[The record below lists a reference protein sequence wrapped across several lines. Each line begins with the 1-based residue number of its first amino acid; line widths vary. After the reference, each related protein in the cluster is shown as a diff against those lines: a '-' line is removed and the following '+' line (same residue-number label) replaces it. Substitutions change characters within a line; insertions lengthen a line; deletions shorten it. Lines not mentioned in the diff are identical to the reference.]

1 MSHPP
6 TTSRPL
12 PEIDRALAPFFAAA
26 KKHRLVV
33 QRCGGCGTLRFP
45 PRELCSSCLSTE
57 VTWVE
62 VSGRGEIFSY
72 NVMHQ
77 VYHPAFAT
85 EVPYAVV
92 VVKLA
97 EGPKMISNLVDCPV
111 DEIQIGLPVEVVFE
125 PASAEITLPKFRR
138 AGGAHGGEIN

>member
-1 MSHPP
+1 M
-6 TTSRPL
+6 
-12 PEIDRALAPFFAAA
+12 EIAR
-26 KKHRLVV
+26 HWRLKD
-33 QRCGGCGTLRFP
+33 QRYNLIGSECTHCGKQFFP
-45 PRELCSSCLSTE
+45 PRELCSGCLSTE
-57 VTWVE
+57 SAWVE

-77 VYHPAFAT
+77 IYHPAFAA

-111 DEIQIGLPVEVVFE
+111 NEIRIGMPVEVVFE
-125 PASAEITLPKFRR
+125 PLSDEIVLPKFRR
-138 AGGAHGGEIN
+138 AR

>member
-1 MSHPP
+1 MSTDPRFP
-6 TTSRPL
+6 RPI
-12 PEIDRALAPFFAAA
+12 PEIDQQLAPFFAAA
-26 KKHRLVV
+26 KEHRLVV
-33 QRCGGCGTLRFP
+33 QRCAGCGAHRFP
-45 PRELCSSCLSTE
+45 PRELCSGCLSTE
-57 VTWVE
+57 STWVE

-77 VYHPAFAT
+77 IYHPAFAA

-111 DEIQIGLPVEVVFE
+111 SEIRIGAPVEVVFE
-125 PASAEITLPKFRR
+125 PISPEVTLPKFRR
-138 AGGAHGGEIN
+138 AR

>member
-1 MSHPP
+1 MSAESKPP
-6 TTSRPL
+6 RPL
-12 PEIDRALAPFFAAA
+12 PEVDAQLAPYFAAA
-26 KKHRLVV
+26 KEGRLVV
-33 QRCGGCGTLRFP
+33 QRCGGCGALRFP
-45 PRELCSSCLSTE
+45 PRELCSSCLSVDADW
-57 VTWVE
+57 VT

-77 VYHPAFAT
+77 IYHPAFAT

-111 DEIQIGLPVEVVFE
+111 GEIRIGMPVEVVFE
-125 PASAEITLPKFRR
+125 RASEAVTLPKFRCV
-138 AGGAHGGEIN
+138 